1 MRLALANQA
10 HVSANT
16 VVRFEYE
23 KHEANASTVLVIK
36 QALEAAGVLFT
47 VDGGVVP
54 PPGRARQMTA
64 FSRLL

>member
-1 MRLALANQA
+1 
-10 HVSANT
+10 
-16 VVRFEYE
+16 VRFEYE